1 MQENVNQRTL
11 QAMRTKKKIFNTS
24 VTLINERGFE
34 HVTVDDICR
43 ECGVSKGAFY
53 HHFNSKLDII
63 SQIET
68 MLNSSITDALV
79 ECDDV
84 NIRTRILVFVN
95 SLLSVVDKTG
105 LEFTR
110 QRTKY
115 VVGGE
120 YIKETEAD
128 TFSVF
133 SRAKLKDILCSAVD
147 RGEMIKETP
156 VDILTEIIMTLI
168 SGLIA
173 DWCIFDGAYSLT
185 EKGWKIT
192 EFTITKIVDV
202 FIVDKKVNLHIE

>member
-1 MQENVNQRTL
+1 MQEHVNQRTL
-11 QAMRTKKKIFNTS
+11 QAKRTKKKIFNTS
-24 VTLINERGFE
+24 VVLINERGFD
-34 HVTVDDICR
+34 HVTVDDICK

-68 MLNSSITDALV
+68 MLNSSLTIAIN

-84 NIRTRILVFVN
+84 NIKTQILLFVN

-120 YIKETEAD
+120 YAKETGAD

-133 SRAKLKDILCSAVD
+133 SRAKLREVLQSAVD

-156 VDILTEIIMTLI
+156 VDMLTEVIMTLL
-168 SGLIA
+168 SGMIA

-185 EKGWKIT
+185 EKGWELT
-192 EFTITKIVDV
+192 NFTISNMVDSYCN
-202 FIVDKKVNLHIE
+202 K